1 MNCIP
6 GSGHRAPAASGPFL
20 PRAAG
25 ACLGLALL
33 FALAACVAAAAQTS
47 PVDDRVY
54 DVLYT
59 VTPDPAGGTAA
70 VELSVRQP
78 RHLLRELSME
88 MPTPRYRDIAG
99 DGEIRRDGE
108 RLTWLPPQEGGSL
121 RWTAEVNHI
130 RYGDAYDAWL
140 GPDWALLRGTDIMPP
155 ARTRTLRGARSRTV
169 LRFDLPRGWS
179 SITQYRER
187 DGQYRVDNDERRF
200 DRPAGWMLLGK
211 IGVRIETISGV
222 RVLVGGPTGQDV
234 RRMDMLALLN
244 WTLPQV
250 LRILPDFPRRLT
262 IVSASDSMWRGGLS
276 GPRSLY
282 LHAGLPLISENATSA
297 LLHEIMHIGL
307 GIDAAR
313 GADWIVEGLAEYY
326 GLEVLRRSRTI
337 SAKRFAE
344 AIEEQ
349 AEWGRRSGPLCS
361 GESTAATTARAVGVF
376 AELHAEL
383 RESRP
388 GANPLDEVVRR
399 LAASDRKVT
408 VAGLRRIATAIDGRL
423 PDTLSAGRLPGC
435 K

>member
-1 MNCIP
+1 MNCFSP
-6 GSGHRAPAASGPFL
+6 CKNALRPLWP
-20 PRAAG
+20 
-25 ACLGLALL
+25 GLAIL
-33 FALAACVAAAAQTS
+33 ALAACGMSDSESASSQAAGEYE
-47 PVDDRVY
+47 VH
-54 DVLYT
+54 YT
-59 VTPDPAGGTAA
+59 ITPIRGSSNAR
-70 VELSVRQP
+70 VELRLSQSRA
-78 RHLLRELSME
+78 LLRELSFAA
-88 MPTPRYRDIAG
+88 DDAISSIAG
-99 DGEIRRDGE
+99 NGQVIEYDGLVTWHPPAEGGT
-108 RLTWLPPQEGGSL
+108 LTWIARVFSKRSNGQF
-121 RWTAEVNHI
+121 
-130 RYGDAYDAWL
+130 D
-140 GPDWALLRGTDIMPP
+140 ALLGTDWGIFRMEDVIPR
-155 ARTRTLRGARSRTV
+155 ARTRTLKGATSRTS
-169 LRFDLPRGWS
+169 FEFNLPTGWS
-179 SITQYRER
+179 AVTEYPSIETPVTIDRT
-187 DGQYRVDNDERRF
+187 ERRF
-200 DRPAGWMLLGK
+200 DQPTGWIAVGEL
-211 IGVRIETISGV
+211 GVRRETIAGT
-222 RVLVGGPTGQDV
+222 RVAIAAPRDENV